1 MTWSLYEKNSEGGIF
16 DYSGDLLKPLKFS
29 NGKTQEDIVNDV
41 LDLINKGNRIIF
53 IHGVCGTGKSAIAL
67 NIAKNFKKSSIVVP
81 IKSLQEQYEKD
92 YTQKKF
98 ILKEDKTPLNISI
111 IKGRNNFHCPYLGGK
126 ANEKNLPCTIE
137 IREKNLDQLLDYID
151 KNPEVQKEDFSSI
164 SDIKRANVACACP
177 YWSPIIPSELNIKGL
192 KQTNKVKFQTIS
204 GKEFALFQ
212 RKKGCD
218 YCDQYKHYATS
229 DVLIFN
235 SAKYL
240 IELEMGRKPK
250 TEIDIIDE
258 CDEFLD
264 SFSNE
269 RKINL
274 QRLLTS
280 LTNLNPE
287 KKEDKQSVRDLIY
300 LINDFVLEHKREVD
314 CEKVKTISFIKIID
328 KILEN
333 THLASEEE
341 LNYYNRVVEILISFE
356 KVLEE
361 TYISTEFIK
370 KDEKQSSLFDNPYL
384 KEDNIYVTLVSINL
398 KQKMQELTSQNNVLI
413 LMSGTLHSEKV
424 LKDIFGLDNF
434 KIIKAETKNPGKIKV
449 YRTGVE
455 RNCNYSNFKS
465 GNITRERYLKM
476 LDCVLANTKEKTLVH
491 VNSFSDLPNEQEKE
505 RYKFDNLITQN
516 DLREIQDNSNNA
528 INDFLHGRNNILF
541 TTKCSRG
548 IDFPGDKCRNIILT
562 RYPYPNI
569 QSNFWKIL
577 KKEQPDYFTEFYMDK
592 AYRELIQKISRGIRF
607 EGDWINLLSPDIRVL
622 NTKFF

>member
-314 CEKVKTISFIKIID
+314 CEKVKTVSFIKIID

-361 TYISTEFIK
+361 TYISTELIK

>member
-1 MTWSLYEKNSEGGIF
+1 MTWSLYEKNSEGRIF

-29 NGKTQEDIVNDV
+29 NGKTQEDVVNET

-53 IHGVCGTGKSAIAL
+53 IQGVCGTGKSAIAL

-92 YTQKKF
+92 YTQKMF
-98 ILKEDKTPLNISI
+98 VLKDDKTPLNISI
-111 IKGRNNFHCPYLGGK
+111 IKGRNNFHCPFMGGK
-126 ANEKNLPCTIE
+126 ANDKTLPCTIE
-137 IREKNLDQLLDYID
+137 IREKNLDLLLNYID
-151 KNPEVQKEDFSSI
+151 KNPNTEKEDFSLV

-177 YWSPIIPSELNIKGL
+177 YWSPLMPSELNIKGL
-192 KQTNKVKFQTIS
+192 KDTKKIKFQTVS

-218 YCDQYKHYATS
+218 YCDQYQNYANS

-250 TEIDIIDE
+250 TQIDIIDE

-280 LTNLNPE
+280 LTNLTPP
-287 KKEDKQSVRDLIY
+287 KREDKQVVKELIY
-300 LINDFVLEHKREVD
+300 QINEFVLNNKNEID
-314 CEKVKTISFIKIID
+314 CEKVNTTEFNKIIE

-333 THLASEEE
+333 THLAYEEE
-341 LNYYNRVVEILISFE
+341 LNYYNRVVEILVSFD
-356 KVLEE
+356 KVLDD
-361 TYISTEFIK
+361 TYITTEIVK
-370 KDEKQSSLFDNPYL
+370 KDDKQSSLFDNPYL
-384 KEDNIYVTLVSINL
+384 REDNIYITLVSINL
-398 KQKMQELTSQNNVLI
+398 KQKMQELTSQGNILV

-434 KIIKAETKNPGKIKV
+434 KIIEAEIKNPGKINI

-455 RNCNYSNFKS
+455 KSCNYANFKS

-491 VNSFSDLPNEQEKE
+491 VNSFSDLPNNQEKE
-505 RYKFDNLITQN
+505 RYMFDNLITQ
-516 DLREIQDNSNNA
+516 DELRESQEKGTHA
-528 INDFLHGRNNILF
+528 ISKFKNTNENVLF

-548 IDFPGDKCRNIILT
+548 IDFPGDQCRNIVVT
-562 RYPYPNI
+562 RFPYPNI
-569 QSNFWKIL
+569 QSTFWKIL
-577 KKEQPDYFTEFYMDK
+577 KKEQPDYFKEFYIDK
-592 AYRELIQKISRGIRF
+592 ANRELIQKVSRGTRF
-607 EGDWINLLSPDIRVL
+607 NGDWINLLSPDIRVL
-622 NTKFF
+622 NAKFF

>member
-137 IREKNLDQLLDYID
+137 IRERNLDQLLDYID

-314 CEKVKTISFIKIID
+314 CEKVKTISFIKIIE

-361 TYISTEFIK
+361 TYISTELIK

>member
-137 IREKNLDQLLDYID
+137 IRERNLDQLLDYID

>member
-137 IREKNLDQLLDYID
+137 IRERNLDQLLDYID

-314 CEKVKTISFIKIID
+314 CEKVKTISFIKIIE

-505 RYKFDNLITQN
+505 KYKFDNLITQK
-516 DLREIQDNSNNA
+516 DLREIQDNSNNV
-528 INDFLHGRNNILF
+528 IHDFLHGKKNILF

-622 NTKFF
+622 NAKFP

>member
-137 IREKNLDQLLDYID
+137 IRERNLDQLLDYID

-314 CEKVKTISFIKIID
+314 CEKVKTISFIKIIE

-505 RYKFDNLITQN
+505 RYKFDNLITQD

>member
-137 IREKNLDQLLDYID
+137 IRERNLDQLLDYID

-314 CEKVKTISFIKIID
+314 CEKVKTISFIKIIE

-434 KIIKAETKNPGKIKV
+434 KIIKAEIKNPGKIKV

>member
-505 RYKFDNLITQN
+505 RYKFDNLITQD

>member
-137 IREKNLDQLLDYID
+137 IRERNLDQLLDYID

-314 CEKVKTISFIKIID
+314 CEKVKTISFIKIIE

>member
-137 IREKNLDQLLDYID
+137 IRERNLDQLLDYID

-505 RYKFDNLITQN
+505 RYKFDNLITQD

>member
-137 IREKNLDQLLDYID
+137 IRERNLDQLLDYID

-314 CEKVKTISFIKIID
+314 CEKVKTVSFIKIID

>member
-314 CEKVKTISFIKIID
+314 CEKVKTVSFIKIID

>member
-361 TYISTEFIK
+361 TYISTELIK

-569 QSNFWKIL
+569 QGNFWKIL